1 MANDRAKSQGDTSEN
16 RILSV
21 GGGKGGTG
29 KSLIAAGIGICLADK
44 GNDVLLIDADLGTA
58 NLHTFLGLAPPPLSL
73 SDFVTKRKTA
83 IHSVI
88 SKTEIPN
95 LKLISG
101 AKDMIGMANLSYGQ
115 KLRIMNHIRKLNYEY
130 ILIDLGPGTSFNIL
144 DFFLISHCGILVT
157 SPEPTSIENT
167 YRFMKS
173 LLFRYLRN
181 EVSQQVVR
189 SLIDKGVRQ
198 REGHT
203 FETVFDL
210 LEVIEK
216 VEPNLGVTIERY
228 LSSLDIK
235 LIVNQARTSRD
246 RMIAQNLALA
256 AKKYF
261 GIPIDFLGSVSYDS
275 KIRKGLFQ
283 RKPLTAYYP
292 YSKAFEELIDITQ
305 RISPRH
311 QLKLGLSQ
319 QHRNPA
325 TQ

>member
-1 MANDRAKSQGDTSEN
+1 MAKHRSKSQDRTVKN
-16 RILSV
+16 RILTV

-29 KSLIAAGIGICLADK
+29 KSLITASLGICLADK

-58 NLHTFLGLAPPPLSL
+58 NLHTFLGLDFPALSL
-73 SDFVTKRKTA
+73 SDFVTKKKTA
-83 IHSVI
+83 INSII
-88 SKTEIPN
+88 SKTGIPN

-101 AKDMIGMANLSYGQ
+101 AKDMIGMANLTYGQ
-115 KLRIMNHIRKLNYEY
+115 KVKILNNIRKLNYEY

-144 DFFLISHCGILVT
+144 DFFLISHSGILIT

-181 EVSQQVVR
+181 EVSQKVVR

-210 LEVIEK
+210 LDVIERL
-216 VEPNLGVTIERY
+216 EPRLGTTIEKY
-228 LSSLDIK
+228 LSDLDIK
-235 LIVNQARTSRD
+235 LIVNQARTTRD
-246 RMIAQNLALA
+246 RMIAKNLALA

-275 KIRKGLFQ
+275 SIREGLLQ
-283 RKPLTAYYP
+283 REPLTAYYP
-292 YSKAFEELIDITQ
+292 YSKAFEELIEITQ
-305 RISPRH
+305 KISPRE
-311 QLKLGLSQ
+311 QLELGLS
-319 QHRNPA
+319 HEHSNPA
-325 TQ
+325 AQ

>member
-1 MANDRAKSQGDTSEN
+1 MSEARATPKGRAVKN

-29 KSLIAAGIGICLADK
+29 KSLITASLGICLADK

-58 NLHTFLGLAPPPLSL
+58 NLHTFLGLDPPPLSL
-73 SDFVTKRKTA
+73 SDFATRRKPA
-83 IHSVI
+83 ITGVI
-88 SKTEIPN
+88 SKTGIHN

-101 AKDMIGMANLSYGQ
+101 AKDMIGMANLAYGQ
-115 KLRIMNHIRKLNYEY
+115 KVRILNNIKKLNHDY

-144 DFFLISHCGILVT
+144 DFFLISNSGILIT

-167 YRFMKS
+167 YRFMKG

-181 EVSQQVVR
+181 EVSQKVVR

-216 VEPNLGVTIERY
+216 VEPNLGIAIENY

-235 LIVNQARTSRD
+235 LIVNQVRTNRD
-246 RMIAQNLALA
+246 RLIAQNLALA
-256 AKKYF
+256 ARKYF
-261 GIPIDFLGSVSYDS
+261 GIPIDFLGSVSYDNA
-275 KIRKGLFQ
+275 IRKGLLQ
-283 RKPLTAYYP
+283 KKPLTTYYP
-292 YSKAFEELIDITQ
+292 YSLAFEELIEITQ
-305 RISPRH
+305 KISPRH
-311 QLKLGLSQ
+311 QLGLSFSQ
-319 QHRNPA
+319 EYPDHVIQ
-325 TQ
+325 

>member
-1 MANDRAKSQGDTSEN
+1 MSEAKATPTGRIAKN
-16 RILSV
+16 HILSV

-29 KSLIAAGIGICLADK
+29 KSLITASLGICLADK
-44 GNDVLLIDADLGTA
+44 GNDVLLVDADLGTA
-58 NLHTFLGLAPPPLSL
+58 NLHTFLGLEPPPLSL
-73 SDFVTKRKTA
+73 SDFVTRRKSA
-83 IHSVI
+83 ITGVI
-88 SKTEIPN
+88 SKTGINN

-101 AKDMIGMANLSYGQ
+101 AKDMIGMANLTYGQ
-115 KLRIMNHIRKLNYEY
+115 KVRILNNIRRLNYEY

-144 DFFLISHCGILVT
+144 DFFLISHCGILIT

-167 YRFMKS
+167 YRFMKG

-181 EVSQQVVR
+181 EVSQKVVR

-203 FETVFDL
+203 FETIFDL

-216 VEPNLGVTIERY
+216 LEPNLGVTIANY

-235 LIVNQARTSRD
+235 LIVNQVRTNRD
-246 RMIAQNLALA
+246 RMIAQNLAVA
-256 AKKYF
+256 ARKYF

-275 KIRKGLFQ
+275 AIRKGLLQ

-292 YSKAFEELIDITQ
+292 YSQAFEELIEITQ
-305 RISPRH
+305 KISPRH
-311 QLKLGLSQ
+311 QLGLAFSQ
-319 QHRNPA
+319 E
-325 TQ
+325 